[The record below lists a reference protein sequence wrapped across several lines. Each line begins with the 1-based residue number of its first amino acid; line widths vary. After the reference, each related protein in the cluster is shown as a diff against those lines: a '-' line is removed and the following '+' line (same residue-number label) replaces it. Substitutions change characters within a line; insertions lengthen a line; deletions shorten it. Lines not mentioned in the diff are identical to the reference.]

1 MLCIAQEGSKS
12 VGVLVGKVRENRF
25 CWEPWWE
32 RAPVWR
38 AGGTTGGY
46 STELE
51 PGDTTSALVTMYSVQ
66 LCHLYTALVA
76 QSVTKVA
83 PLVDSRQSAGL
94 VALSEH

>member
-1 MLCIAQEGSKS
+1 MLCIAEEGSKS

-32 RAPVWR
+32 RAPEWC

-66 LCHLYTALVA
+66 H
-76 QSVTKVA
+76 
-83 PLVDSRQSAGL
+83 
-94 VALSEH
+94 